1 MASAEDGRRRTAERP
16 ASTAATISDQMV
28 RLVAQY
34 TGRGPTR
41 ARTTLNT
48 NIAVVTFQDTLTRG
62 EQQLVAAGQ
71 RDAVLLTRRTFHDVM
86 RPDAI
91 RTVQK
96 LLDRRVVSC
105 LADIDPDAN
114 VACIVFV
121 FEPWPES
128 GRVDVAEANI
138 EPPS

>member
-1 MASAEDGRRRTAERP
+1 MPSAGEGPTRSTERAP
-16 ASTAATISDQMV
+16 STAATISDQMV

-48 NIAVVTFQDTLTRG
+48 NLAVVTFQDTLTRG

-86 RPDAI
+86 RPDAV
-91 RTVQK
+91 RTVQN
-96 LLDRRVVSC
+96 LLDRRVVAC
-105 LADIDPDAN
+105 LADIDPEAN
-114 VACIVFV
+114 VACLVFV
-121 FEPWPES
+121 LEPWPES
-128 GRVDVAEANI
+128 GRVDVADANL
-138 EPPS
+138 EPSS